1 MKRITYLRGLKIIA
15 TVLDVA
21 QLIGIAS
28 HRALGGGRGG
38 FLCPFANHIPA
49 STPVFIDCGAKVL

>member
-1 MKRITYLRGLKIIA
+1 MKRKTYLGGLKIIA

-21 QLIGIAS
+21 ELIGIAS
-28 HRALGGGRGG
+28 HRALGGGGG

-49 STPVFIDCGAKVL
+49 LAPVFIDCGAKIL